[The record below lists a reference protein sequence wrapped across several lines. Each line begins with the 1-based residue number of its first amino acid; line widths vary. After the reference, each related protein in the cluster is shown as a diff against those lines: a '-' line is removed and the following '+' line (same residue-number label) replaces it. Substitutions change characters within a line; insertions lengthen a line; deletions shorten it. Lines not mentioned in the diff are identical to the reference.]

1 MTLVIAVQI
10 LWTLIISCNGVNA
23 EMTGLLSRLYRN
35 AAQNNRP
42 LVLVIDRSSQQNLKY
57 PLEANDLLQSSDE
70 KEGGI
75 PAIFLIKNFRS
86 EPQKPKVTG
95 QEYKNKLYKGQYQT
109 KSNLQKYKGN
119 RGKLRVYGSTP
130 SPVLKSLLRFKNEVN
145 CEANNECQQECEENY
160 SGAKLANCENN
171 CDEDF
176 ECEPEEEPDDCDPE
190 SNDCD
195 ENQNPSTRGELLA
208 TARPSC
214 TRC

>member
-1 MTLVIAVQI
+1 MNTEI
-10 LWTLIISCNGVNA
+10 
-23 EMTGLLSRLYRN
+23 TGLLSRLYKS

-42 LVLVIDRSSQQNLKY
+42 LVLVIDRSSQNQKY
-57 PLEANDLLQSSDE
+57 PLKANDLLQSSDE
-70 KEGGI
+70 KDGGI
-75 PAIFLIKNFRS
+75 PAIFLIKNF
-86 EPQKPKVTG
+86 PQKPRAPG
-95 QEYKNKLYKGQYQT
+95 QEYKNKLIKGQYKT

-160 SGAKLANCENN
+160 SGTQLDNCETN

-176 ECEPEEEPDDCDPE
+176 ECEPEDEPDDCDPE
-190 SNDCD
+190 SNDCGED
-195 ENQNPSTRGELLA
+195 QNPSTRGEILV
-208 TARPSC
+208 TSRPSC